1 MSTSIPERVGVVYT
15 DGTPT
20 EITFTWRIK
29 SLSTK
34 KEGSYNNAVVQTYWN
49 VIGTDSQNKTGIFD
63 GATPFTTSGQSG
75 FIEFA
80 DLQEADVL
88 GWIKDQVVGSYADH
102 IMEQI
107 RQKLDAQYNS
117 ISDAALPWAPP
128 AEPETV

>member
-1 MSTSIPERVGVVYT
+1 MSTSIPEQVGVVYT

-20 EITFTWRIK
+20 TITFSWKIK

-34 KEGSYNNAVVQTYWN
+34 KEGIYNNAVVQTYWN
-49 VIGTDSQNKTGIFD
+49 VIGTDTQNKTGVFD
-63 GATPFTTSGQSG
+63 GATPFTTEGQSG

-102 IMEQI
+102 IMDQI
-107 RQKLDAQYNS
+107 REKLDAQYNS
-117 ISDAALPWAPP
+117 IMNAALPWEPP